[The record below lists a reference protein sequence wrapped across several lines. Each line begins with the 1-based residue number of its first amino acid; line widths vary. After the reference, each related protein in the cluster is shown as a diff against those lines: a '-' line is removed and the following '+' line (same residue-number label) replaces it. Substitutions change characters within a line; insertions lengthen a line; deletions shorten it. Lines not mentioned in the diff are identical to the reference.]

1 LCNGGGFI
9 YYLLVVVRLGNQ
21 KKIVSKKNYIVPY
34 IVELICIFAKYIINK
49 LKLLRKNKL
58 IKLKKKN
65 LGNTKLISAINK
77 LIDDI
82 EKAEWKI
89 KNDILKVRS
98 DADCVHSDGF
108 YFFDI
113 NIHRTMILVALEE
126 NEAVV
131 LWVGS
136 HNEYETTFKNNKKT
150 IEAWLRNQGQI
161 K

>member
-1 LCNGGGFI
+1 
-9 YYLLVVVRLGNQ
+9 
-21 KKIVSKKNYIVPY
+21 
-34 IVELICIFAKYIINK
+34 VELICIFAKYIITK
-49 LKLLRKNKL
+49 LELLRKNKL

-65 LGNTKLISAINK
+65 LGNTKLNSAIDK

-89 KNDILKVRS
+89 KNDILKARN

-108 YFFDI
+108 YFFNI
-113 NIHRTMILVALEE
+113 NIHRTMIFVALEE

-131 LWVGS
+131 LWAGS
-136 HNEYETTFKNNKKT
+136 HDEYENTFKNNKRT